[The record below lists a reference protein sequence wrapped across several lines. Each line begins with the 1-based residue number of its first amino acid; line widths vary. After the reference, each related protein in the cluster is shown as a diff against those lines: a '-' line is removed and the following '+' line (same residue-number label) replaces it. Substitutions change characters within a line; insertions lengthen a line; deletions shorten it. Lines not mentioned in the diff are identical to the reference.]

1 MHRIKSIKK
10 HTKLIRMITTAE
22 GSEKMYGRNK
32 GEFCLC
38 LLFETFIPRT
48 TPEIFEGEE
57 VLFSRV
63 ICSAKAREAGLP
75 WWRSG

>member
-1 MHRIKSIKK
+1 MHRIKSVEK

-32 GEFCLC
+32 GKFCLC
-38 LLFETFIPRT
+38 LLFETFIPRK
-48 TPEIFEGEE
+48 TPVIFEGEE

-63 ICSAKAREAGLP
+63 ICSAKAREANIDYFN
-75 WWRSG
+75 